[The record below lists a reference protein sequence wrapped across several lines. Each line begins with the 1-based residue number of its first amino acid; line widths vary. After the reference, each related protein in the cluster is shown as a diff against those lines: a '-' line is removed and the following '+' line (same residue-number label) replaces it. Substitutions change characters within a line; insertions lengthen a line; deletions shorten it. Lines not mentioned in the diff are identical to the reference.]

1 MQIWPAIDLRGGK
14 CVRLQQGDYNRE
26 TVFGDDPAAMAR
38 RWVDEGAEC
47 LHLVDLDGARDGTS
61 ANREAVA
68 GILAAVDIPC
78 ELGGGVRD
86 EATIKSWLDA
96 GLQRLVIGTKAL
108 KEPDWFREM
117 CRRYPNQ
124 LVLGIDASGGR
135 VATDGWLDVSDVPAT
150 QLAQQYAEEPLAAI
164 VYTDIAKDGMMAGTN
179 LPAMQEMKEAVDV
192 SVIAS
197 GGVTHVE
204 DVRQL
209 ARVEMAGCII
219 GRALYEGTL
228 TIADA
233 ISAARIGGVKK

>member
-1 MQIWPAIDLRGGK
+1 MEIWPAIDLRDGK

-26 TVFGDDPAAMAR
+26 TVFGDDPAAMAK
-38 RWVDEGAEC
+38 RWVDEGAEY

-61 ANREAVA
+61 ANKEAVA
-68 GILAAVDIPC
+68 AILSVVDIPC

-86 EATIKSWLDA
+86 EDTIKSWLDA

-108 KEPDWFREM
+108 KEPDWFRQM
-117 CRRYPNQ
+117 CQRYPGK
-124 LVLGIDASGGR
+124 LVLGIDASNGR
-135 VATDGWLDVSDVPAT
+135 VATDGWLDVSDMSAT
-150 QLAQQYAEEPLAAI
+150 EMAKDFANEPLAAI

-192 SVIAS
+192 PVIAS
-197 GGVTHVE
+197 GGVTNVE

-209 ARVEMAGCII
+209 ARVDMAGCII

-228 TIADA
+228 TIGDA
-233 ISAARIGGVKK
+233 VSAAKIGMFRK